1 MFKYFYII
9 LFYLSLLTTYSLSDK
24 VNKIDVIGNERVSE
38 ETIIMFSSVSINDDL
53 DNKILNDILINLYE
67 TEFFK
72 DVSVKFKNN
81 TLEIFVTENPLIEN
95 VEYIGL
101 KSEKL
106 KSNLTKNLKL
116 KSRSSY
122 NELTLKKDKDLI
134 LTNLKDR
141 GYHFST
147 VDVYVKNLSDN
158 KVEITYDIFL
168 GNKAKIKKISFIG
181 DKVFK
186 DNELKRIII
195 SEEYKFWKF
204 ISGKKY
210 LNSNLVNFDKRLLR
224 NFYLNNGYY
233 DVKINSSFAK
243 MINEDNFELIF
254 NIDANN
260 KYFFGDLELITPTSF
275 NDNNFKRIQKLFEEL
290 KGEPYSFNAVNSILE
305 EIDLIS
311 IDEQFESISAMVSE
325 EIISDKINL
334 TFSIK
339 EVEKF
344 VIQRVNIFGN
354 NVTRENVIRNQL
366 EIDEGDFYNEILQ
379 KKSENNLKSLNFF
392 KKVKLESINGKEP
405 GTKIININVEEK
417 PTGEISAGAGFGTS
431 GGTIQAGIQENNY
444 LGKGI
449 NLNTNLTIS
458 ENSLQ
463 GLFSVTNPNF
473 NNSDKSL
480 YGTIEA
486 SEIDRLTL
494 SGYKNNK
501 TGFVYGTDFEFLDD
515 LFVGLGNSN
524 YYEKIETNSNA
535 SSTQKKQEGD
545 YWDSFLKL
553 NLFYDK
559 RNQKFNTSRGF
570 FNSYKSNVPLISDN
584 NTFTNSFETKYFTEL
599 YDKNISTF
607 SIFLKSANSIT
618 NDDIKLSERLF
629 IPSKKLRGFE
639 RGKVGPLDG
648 TTYVGGNYLTSLN
661 ITSTLPYVLEDSENI
676 NLLFFFDAAHL
687 WGVDY
692 DSSLDNNDK
701 INSSLGIGIDYYS
714 PIGPLSFSLAQPL
727 TKNSSDTTETF
738 RFNIGTS
745 F

>member
-379 KKSENNLKSLNFF
+379 KKTENNLKSLNFF

-701 INSSLGIGIDYYS
+701 INSSLGIGIDFYS

>member
-1 MFKYFYII
+1 MFRYFFII
-9 LFYLSLLTTYSLSDK
+9 LFYLSFLTTNSLSDK
-24 VNKIDVIGNERVSE
+24 VNKIDVNGNDRISD
-38 ETIIMFSSVSINDDL
+38 ETIIMFSSVSVNDDI
-53 DNKILNDILINLYE
+53 DENSLNDILKNLYG
-67 TEFFK
+67 TDFFK
-72 DVSVKFKNN
+72 NVSVKFDKNI
-81 TLEIFVTENPLIEN
+81 LEITVIENPLIEN
-95 VEYIGL
+95 IKYNGI
-101 KSEKL
+101 KSESI
-106 KSNLTKNLKL
+106 KSKFTQNLRL

-134 LTNLKDR
+134 LNNLKEL

-147 VDVYVKNLSDN
+147 VDVFVKNLDEN
-158 KVEITYDIFL
+158 KVEIIYDIFL
-168 GNKAKIKKISFIG
+168 GNKAKIKKITFIG

-186 DNELKRIII
+186 DNVLKRIIV

-210 LNSNLVNFDKRLLR
+210 LNSNLVDFDKKLLT

-243 MINEDNFELIF
+243 LINEENFELIF
-254 NIDANN
+254 NINANN
-260 KYFFGDLELITPTSF
+260 KFFFGDLKLITPLNYN
-275 NDNNFKRIQKLFEEL
+275 NDNFKSLLKLFKEL
-290 KGEPYSFNAVNSILE
+290 KGEPYSFNAVNNILE

-311 IDEQFESISAMVSE
+311 IDEQFESLSALVSE
-325 EIISDKINL
+325 NIISDKINL

-344 VIQRVNIFGN
+344 TIQRVNIYGN

-366 EIDEGDFYNEILQ
+366 EIDEGDFHNEILE

-392 KKVKLESINGKEP
+392 KNVKLESLDGDTP

-417 PTGEISAGAGFGTS
+417 ATGEISAGAGFGTS
-431 GGTIQAGIQENNY
+431 GGTITAGIKENNY

-449 NLNTNLTIS
+449 SLDTNLTIS

-463 GLFSVTNPNF
+463 GLFGVTNPNY

-480 YGTIEA
+480 YGVVEA
-486 SEIDRLTL
+486 SEIDRLAL

-501 TGFVYGTDFEFLDD
+501 TGFVYGTDFEYLDD

-524 YYEKIETNSNA
+524 YYEKIETNSSA

-559 RNQKFNTSRGF
+559 RNQKFKTSKGF
-570 FNSYKSNVPLISDN
+570 FNRYKSNVPLISEN
-584 NTFTNSFETKYFTEL
+584 NTFTNSFETKHFTEL
-599 YDKNISTF
+599 YENNISTF
-607 SIFLKSANSIT
+607 SIFLASANSIT
-618 NDDIKLSERLF
+618 NDDIKLSERLYV
-629 IPSKKLRGFE
+629 PSKKLRGFE

-661 ITSTLPYVLEDSENI
+661 FTSTLPYLLEDSENV

-692 DSSLDNNDK
+692 DSSLDNNDN
-701 INSSLGIGIDYYS
+701 INSSFGIGIDFFS
-714 PIGPLSFSLAQPL
+714 PIGPLSFSVAQPL
-727 TKNSSDTTETF
+727 TKNSSDITETF

>member
-1 MFKYFYII
+1 MFRYFFII
-9 LFYLSLLTTYSLSDK
+9 LFYLSFLTTNSLSDK
-24 VNKIDVIGNERVSE
+24 VNKIDVNGNDRISD
-38 ETIIMFSSVSINDDL
+38 ETIIMFSSVSVNDDI
-53 DNKILNDILINLYE
+53 DENSLNDILKNLYG
-67 TEFFK
+67 TDFFK
-72 DVSVKFKNN
+72 NVSVKFDKNI
-81 TLEIFVTENPLIEN
+81 LEITVIENPLIEN
-95 VEYIGL
+95 IKYNGI
-101 KSEKL
+101 KSESI
-106 KSNLTKNLKL
+106 KSKFTQNLRL

-134 LTNLKDR
+134 LNNLKEL

-147 VDVYVKNLSDN
+147 VDVFVKNLDEN
-158 KVEITYDIFL
+158 KVEIIYDIFL
-168 GNKAKIKKISFIG
+168 GNKAKIKKITFIG

-186 DNELKRIII
+186 DNVLKRIIV

-210 LNSNLVNFDKRLLR
+210 LNSNLVDFDKKLLT

-243 MINEDNFELIF
+243 LINEENFELIF
-254 NIDANN
+254 NINANN
-260 KYFFGDLELITPTSF
+260 KFFFGDLKLITPSNYN
-275 NDNNFKRIQKLFEEL
+275 NDNFKSLLKLFKEL
-290 KGEPYSFNAVNSILE
+290 KGEPYSFNAVNNILE

-311 IDEQFESISAMVSE
+311 IDEQFESLSALVSE
-325 EIISDKINL
+325 NIISDKINL

-344 VIQRVNIFGN
+344 TIQRVNIYGN

-366 EIDEGDFYNEILQ
+366 EIDEGDFHNEILE

-392 KKVKLESINGKEP
+392 KNVKLESLDGDTP

-417 PTGEISAGAGFGTS
+417 ATGEISAGAGFGTS
-431 GGTIQAGIQENNY
+431 GGTITAGIKENNY

-449 NLNTNLTIS
+449 SLDTNLTIS

-463 GLFSVTNPNF
+463 GLFGVTNPNY

-480 YGTIEA
+480 YGVVEA
-486 SEIDRLTL
+486 SEIDRLAL

-501 TGFVYGTDFEFLDD
+501 TGFVYGTDFEYLDD

-524 YYEKIETNSNA
+524 YYEKIETNSSA

-559 RNQKFNTSRGF
+559 RNQKFKTSKGF
-570 FNSYKSNVPLISDN
+570 FNRYKSNVPLISEN
-584 NTFTNSFETKYFTEL
+584 NTFTNSFETKHFTEL
-599 YDKNISTF
+599 YENNISTF
-607 SIFLKSANSIT
+607 SIFLASANSIT
-618 NDDIKLSERLF
+618 NDDIKLSERLYV
-629 IPSKKLRGFE
+629 PSKKLRGFE

-661 ITSTLPYVLEDSENI
+661 FTSTLPYLLEDSENV

-692 DSSLDNNDK
+692 DSSLDNNDN
-701 INSSLGIGIDYYS
+701 INSSFGIGIDFFS
-714 PIGPLSFSLAQPL
+714 PIGPLSFSVAQPL
-727 TKNSSDTTETF
+727 TKNSSDITETF

>member
-1 MFKYFYII
+1 MIKYFYII
-9 LFYLSLLTTYSLSDK
+9 LFYLSLLTTYSLSEK
-24 VNKIDVIGNERVSE
+24 VNKINVVGNERVSE
-38 ETIIMFSSVSINDDL
+38 ETILMFSSVSINDDL
-53 DNKILNDILINLYE
+53 DNKILNDIIINLYE
-67 TEFFK
+67 TEFFQ
-72 DVSVKFKNN
+72 DVSVKFNNN
-81 TLEIFVTENPLIEN
+81 TLEIFVVENPLIEN
-95 VEYIGL
+95 IEYTGL

-106 KSNLTKNLKL
+106 KSNITKNLKL

-134 LTNLKDR
+134 LTNLKDL
-141 GYHFST
+141 GYHFSK
-147 VDVYVKNLSDN
+147 VDVYVKNLNDN
-158 KVEITYDIFL
+158 KVKITYDIFL

-204 ISGKKY
+204 VSGKKY

-243 MINEDNFELIF
+243 LINEDNFELIF

-260 KYFFGDLELITPTSF
+260 KFFFGDLQLITPSNF
-275 NDNNFKRIQKLFEEL
+275 DNNNFKNIKKLFKKL
-290 KGEPYSFNAVNSILE
+290 KGEPYSFNAVNNILE
-305 EIDLIS
+305 EIDIIS
-311 IDEQFESISAMVSE
+311 IDEQFESISAMVHE
-325 EIISDKINL
+325 KIVSDKINL

-339 EVEKF
+339 EAEKF
-344 VIQRVNIFGN
+344 VVQRVNIFGN

-366 EIDEGDFYNEILQ
+366 EIDEGDFYNAILQ

-392 KKVKLESINGKEP
+392 KNVKLESIDGEEP
-405 GTKIININVEEK
+405 GTKIININVEER

-431 GGTIQAGIQENNY
+431 GGTITAGIKENNY

-473 NNSDKSL
+473 DNSDKSL

-486 SEIDRLTL
+486 SEVDRLTL

-501 TGFVYGTDFEFLDD
+501 TGFVYGTDFEYLDD

-535 SSTQKKQEGD
+535 SATQKKQEGD
-545 YWDSFLKL
+545 YWDSFIKL

-570 FNSYKSNVPLISDN
+570 FNSYKSNVPIISEN

-629 IPSKKLRGFE
+629 VPSKKLRGFE

-661 ITSTLPYVLEDSENI
+661 FTSTLPYILEDSENV

-692 DSSLDNNDK
+692 DSSLENNDN
-701 INSSLGIGIDYYS
+701 INSSLGIGIDFYS

-727 TKNSSDTTETF
+727 TKNSSDKTETF

>member
-101 KSEKL
+101 KSETL

-134 LTNLKDR
+134 LTNLKDL

-210 LNSNLVNFDKRLLR
+210 LNSNLVDFDKKLLT

-243 MINEDNFELIF
+243 LINEENFELIF
-254 NIDANN
+254 NINANN
-260 KYFFGDLELITPTSF
+260 KFFFGDLKLITPSNYN
-275 NDNNFKRIQKLFEEL
+275 NDNFKSLLKLFKEL
-290 KGEPYSFNAVNSILE
+290 KGEPYSFNAVNNILE

-311 IDEQFESISAMVSE
+311 IDEQFESLSALVSE
-325 EIISDKINL
+325 NIISDKINL

-344 VIQRVNIFGN
+344 TIQRVNIYGN

-366 EIDEGDFYNEILQ
+366 EIDEGDFHNEILE

-392 KKVKLESINGKEP
+392 KNVKLESLDGDTP

-417 PTGEISAGAGFGTS
+417 ATGEISAGAGFGTS
-431 GGTIQAGIQENNY
+431 GGTITAGIKENNY

-449 NLNTNLTIS
+449 SLDTNLTIS

-463 GLFSVTNPNF
+463 GLFGVTNPNY

-480 YGTIEA
+480 YGVVEA
-486 SEIDRLTL
+486 SEIDRLAL

-501 TGFVYGTDFEFLDD
+501 TGFVYGTDFEYLDD

-524 YYEKIETNSNA
+524 YYEKIETNSSA

-559 RNQKFNTSRGF
+559 RNQKFKTSKGF
-570 FNSYKSNVPLISDN
+570 FNRYKSNVPLISEN
-584 NTFTNSFETKYFTEL
+584 NTFTNSFETKHFTEL
-599 YDKNISTF
+599 YENNISTF
-607 SIFLKSANSIT
+607 SIFLASANSIT
-618 NDDIKLSERLF
+618 NDDIKLSERLYV
-629 IPSKKLRGFE
+629 PSKKLRGFE

-661 ITSTLPYVLEDSENI
+661 FTSTLPYLLEDSENV

-692 DSSLDNNDK
+692 DSSLDNNDN
-701 INSSLGIGIDYYS
+701 INSSFGIGIDFFS
-714 PIGPLSFSLAQPL
+714 PIGPLSFSVAQPL
-727 TKNSSDTTETF
+727 TKNSSDITETF

>member
-1 MFKYFYII
+1 MFRYFFII
-9 LFYLSLLTTYSLSDK
+9 LFYLSFLTTNSLSDK
-24 VNKIDVIGNERVSE
+24 VNKIDVNGNDRISD
-38 ETIIMFSSVSINDDL
+38 ETIIMFSSVSVNDDI
-53 DNKILNDILINLYE
+53 DENSLNDILKNLYG
-67 TEFFK
+67 TDFFK
-72 DVSVKFKNN
+72 NVSVKFDKNI
-81 TLEIFVTENPLIEN
+81 LEITVIENPLIEN
-95 VEYIGL
+95 IKYNGI
-101 KSEKL
+101 KSESI
-106 KSNLTKNLKL
+106 KSKFTQNLRL

-134 LTNLKDR
+134 LNNLKEL

-147 VDVYVKNLSDN
+147 VDVFVKNLDEN
-158 KVEITYDIFL
+158 KVEIIYDIFL
-168 GNKAKIKKISFIG
+168 GNKAKIKKITFIG

-186 DNELKRIII
+186 DNVLKRIIV

-210 LNSNLVNFDKRLLR
+210 LNSNLVDFDKKLLT

-243 MINEDNFELIF
+243 LINEENFELIF
-254 NIDANN
+254 NINANN
-260 KYFFGDLELITPTSF
+260 KFFFGDLKLITPSNYN
-275 NDNNFKRIQKLFEEL
+275 NDNFKSLLKLFKEL
-290 KGEPYSFNAVNSILE
+290 KGEPYSFNAVNNILE

-311 IDEQFESISAMVSE
+311 IDEQFESLSALVSE
-325 EIISDKINL
+325 NIISDKINL

-344 VIQRVNIFGN
+344 TIQRVNIYGN

-366 EIDEGDFYNEILQ
+366 EIDEGDFYNEILK

-392 KKVKLESINGKEP
+392 KNVKLESLDGDTP

-417 PTGEISAGAGFGTS
+417 ATGEISAGAGFGTS
-431 GGTIQAGIQENNY
+431 GGTITAGIKENNY

-449 NLNTNLTIS
+449 SLDTNLTIS

-463 GLFSVTNPNF
+463 GLFGVTNPNY

-480 YGTIEA
+480 YGVVEA
-486 SEIDRLTL
+486 SEIDRLAL

-501 TGFVYGTDFEFLDD
+501 TGFVYGTDFEYLDD

-524 YYEKIETNSNA
+524 YYEKIETNSSA

-559 RNQKFNTSRGF
+559 RNQKFKTSKGF
-570 FNSYKSNVPLISDN
+570 FNRYKSNVPLISEN
-584 NTFTNSFETKYFTEL
+584 NTFTNSFETKHFTEL
-599 YDKNISTF
+599 YENNISTF
-607 SIFLKSANSIT
+607 SIFLASANSIT
-618 NDDIKLSERLF
+618 NDDIKLSERLYV
-629 IPSKKLRGFE
+629 PSKKLRGFE

-661 ITSTLPYVLEDSENI
+661 FTSTLPYLLEDSENV

-692 DSSLDNNDK
+692 DSSLDNNDN
-701 INSSLGIGIDYYS
+701 INSSFGIGIDFFS
-714 PIGPLSFSLAQPL
+714 PIGPLSFSVAQPL
-727 TKNSSDTTETF
+727 TKNSSDITETF

>member
-1 MFKYFYII
+1 MVYFA
-9 LFYLSLLTTYSLSDK
+9 LFTSHSLSEK
-24 VNKIDVIGNERVSE
+24 INKINVIGNERISE
-38 ETIIMFSSVSINDDL
+38 ETILMFSSVSINDDL
-53 DNKILNDILINLYE
+53 DNKILNDVIINLYE
-67 TEFFK
+67 TEFFQ

-81 TLEIFVTENPLIEN
+81 TLEIFVVENPLIEN
-95 VEYIGL
+95 IEYTGL

-106 KSNLTKNLKL
+106 KSNITKNLKL

-134 LTNLKDR
+134 LTNLKNL

-147 VDVYVKNLSDN
+147 VDVYVKNLNDN

-210 LNSNLVNFDKRLLR
+210 LNSNLVDFDKRLLR

-233 DVKINSSFAK
+233 DVRINSSFAK
-243 MINEDNFELIF
+243 LINEDNFELIF
-254 NIDANN
+254 NIDAN
-260 KYFFGDLELITPTSF
+260 KKFFFGDLELITPSNF
-275 NDNNFKRIQKLFEEL
+275 DDNNFKNIQKLFKEL
-290 KGEPYSFNAVNSILE
+290 KGEPYSFNAVNNILE
-305 EIDLIS
+305 EIDIIS
-311 IDEQFESISAMVSE
+311 IDEQFESISAMVNE
-325 EIISDKINL
+325 KIVSDQINL
-334 TFSIK
+334 TFSIQ
-339 EVEKF
+339 EAEKF
-344 VIQRVNIFGN
+344 VVQRVNIYGN

-379 KKSENNLKSLNFF
+379 KKTENNLKSLNFF
-392 KKVKLESINGKEP
+392 KNVKIQSINGEEP

-431 GGTIQAGIQENNY
+431 GGTIQAGIKENNY

-463 GLFSVTNPNF
+463 GIFSVTNPNF

-486 SEIDRLTL
+486 TEVDRLTL

-501 TGFVYGTDFEFLDD
+501 TGFVYGTDFEYLDD

-524 YYEKIETNSNA
+524 YYEKIETNSSA

-570 FNSYKSNVPLISDN
+570 FNSYNSNIPLISEN
-584 NTFTNSFETKYFTEL
+584 NTFTNSFESKYFTEL
-599 YDKNISTF
+599 YEKNISTF

-648 TTYVGGNYLTSLN
+648 STYVGGNYLTSLN
-661 ITSTLPYVLEDSENI
+661 FTSTLPYILEDSENI

-692 DSSLDNNDK
+692 DSSLNNKDK
-701 INSSLGIGIDYYS
+701 INSSIGIGADFYS
-714 PIGPLSFSLAQPL
+714 PIGPLSFSLALPL
-727 TKNSSDTTETF
+727 TKNSSDVTETF

>member
-1 MFKYFYII
+1 MFRYFFII
-9 LFYLSLLTTYSLSDK
+9 LFYLSFLTTNSLSDK
-24 VNKIDVIGNERVSE
+24 VNKIDVNGNDRISD
-38 ETIIMFSSVSINDDL
+38 ETIIMFSSVSVNDDI
-53 DNKILNDILINLYE
+53 DENSLNDILKNLYG
-67 TEFFK
+67 TDFFK
-72 DVSVKFKNN
+72 NVSVKFDKNI
-81 TLEIFVTENPLIEN
+81 LEITVIENPLIEN
-95 VEYIGL
+95 IKYNGI
-101 KSEKL
+101 KSESI
-106 KSNLTKNLKL
+106 KSKFTQNLRL

-134 LTNLKDR
+134 LNNLKEL

-147 VDVYVKNLSDN
+147 VDVFVKNLDEN
-158 KVEITYDIFL
+158 KVEIIYDIFL
-168 GNKAKIKKISFIG
+168 GNKAKIKKITFIG

-186 DNELKRIII
+186 DNVLKRIIV

-210 LNSNLVNFDKRLLR
+210 LNSNLVDFDKKLLT

-243 MINEDNFELIF
+243 LINEENFELIF
-254 NIDANN
+254 NINANN
-260 KYFFGDLELITPTSF
+260 KFFFGDLKLITPSNYN
-275 NDNNFKRIQKLFEEL
+275 NDNFKSLLKLFKEL
-290 KGEPYSFNAVNSILE
+290 KGEPYSFNAVNNILE

-311 IDEQFESISAMVSE
+311 IDEQFESLSALVSE
-325 EIISDKINL
+325 NIISDKINL

-344 VIQRVNIFGN
+344 TIQRVNIYGN

-366 EIDEGDFYNEILQ
+366 EIDEGDFHNEILE

-392 KKVKLESINGKEP
+392 KNVKLESLDGDTP

-417 PTGEISAGAGFGTS
+417 ATGEISAGAGFGTS
-431 GGTIQAGIQENNY
+431 GGTITAGIKENNY

-449 NLNTNLTIS
+449 SLDTNLTIS
-458 ENSLQ
+458 EDSLQ
-463 GLFSVTNPNF
+463 GLFGVTNPNY

-480 YGTIEA
+480 YGVVEA
-486 SEIDRLTL
+486 SEIDRLDL

-501 TGFVYGTDFEFLDD
+501 TGFVYGTDFEYLDD

-524 YYEKIETNSNA
+524 YYEKIETNSSA

-559 RNQKFNTSRGF
+559 RNQKFKTSKGF
-570 FNSYKSNVPLISDN
+570 FNRYKSNVPLISEN
-584 NTFTNSFETKYFTEL
+584 NTFTNSFETKHFTEL
-599 YDKNISTF
+599 YENNISTF
-607 SIFLKSANSIT
+607 SIFLASANSIT
-618 NDDIKLSERLF
+618 NDDIKLSERLYV
-629 IPSKKLRGFE
+629 PSKKLRGFE

-661 ITSTLPYVLEDSENI
+661 FTSTLPYLLEDSENV

-692 DSSLDNNDK
+692 DSSLDNNDN
-701 INSSLGIGIDYYS
+701 INSSFGIGIDFFS
-714 PIGPLSFSLAQPL
+714 PIGPLSFSVAQPL
-727 TKNSSDTTETF
+727 TKNSSDITETF

>member
-1 MFKYFYII
+1 MFRYFFII
-9 LFYLSLLTTYSLSDK
+9 LFYLSFLTTNSLSDK
-24 VNKIDVIGNERVSE
+24 VNKIDVNGNDRISD
-38 ETIIMFSSVSINDDL
+38 ETIIMFSSVSVNDDI
-53 DNKILNDILINLYE
+53 DENSLNDILKNLYG
-67 TEFFK
+67 TDFFK
-72 DVSVKFKNN
+72 NVSVKFDKNI
-81 TLEIFVTENPLIEN
+81 LEIIVIENPLIEN
-95 VEYIGL
+95 IKYNGI
-101 KSEKL
+101 KSETI
-106 KSNLTKNLKL
+106 KSKFTQNLRL

-122 NELTLKKDKDLI
+122 SELTLKKDKDLI
-134 LTNLKDR
+134 LNNLKEL

-147 VDVYVKNLSDN
+147 VDVFVKNLDEN
-158 KVEITYDIFL
+158 KVEIIYDIFL
-168 GNKAKIKKISFIG
+168 GNKAKIKKITFIG
-181 DKVFK
+181 DKIFK
-186 DNELKRIII
+186 DNVLKRIIV

-210 LNSNLVNFDKRLLR
+210 LNSNLVDFDKKLLT

-243 MINEDNFELIF
+243 LINEENFELIF
-254 NIDANN
+254 NINANN
-260 KYFFGDLELITPTSF
+260 KFFFGDLKLITPLNYN
-275 NDNNFKRIQKLFEEL
+275 NDNFKSLLKLFKEL
-290 KGEPYSFNAVNSILE
+290 KGEPYSFNAVNNILE

-311 IDEQFESISAMVSE
+311 IDKQFESLSAMVSE
-325 EIISDKINL
+325 NIISDKINL

-344 VIQRVNIFGN
+344 TIQRVNIYGN

-366 EIDEGDFYNEILQ
+366 EIDEGDFYNEILE

-392 KKVKLESINGKEP
+392 KNVKLESLDGDTP

-417 PTGEISAGAGFGTS
+417 ATGEISAGAGFGTS
-431 GGTIQAGIQENNY
+431 GGTITAGIKENNY

-449 NLNTNLTIS
+449 SLDTNLTIS

-463 GLFSVTNPNF
+463 GLFGVTNPNY

-480 YGTIEA
+480 YGVVEA
-486 SEIDRLTL
+486 SEIDRLDL

-501 TGFVYGTDFEFLDD
+501 TGFVYGTDFEYLDD

-524 YYEKIETNSNA
+524 YYEKIETNSSA

-559 RNQKFNTSRGF
+559 RNQKFKTSKGF
-570 FNSYKSNVPLISDN
+570 FNRYKSNVPLISEN
-584 NTFTNSFETKYFTEL
+584 NTFTNSFETKHFTEL
-599 YDKNISTF
+599 YENNISTF
-607 SIFLKSANSIT
+607 SIFLASANSIT
-618 NDDIKLSERLF
+618 NDDIKLSERLYV
-629 IPSKKLRGFE
+629 PSKKLRGFE

-661 ITSTLPYVLEDSENI
+661 FTSTLPYLLEDSENV

-692 DSSLDNNDK
+692 DSSLDNNDN
-701 INSSLGIGIDYYS
+701 INSSFGIGIDFFS
-714 PIGPLSFSLAQPL
+714 PIGPLSFSVAQPL
-727 TKNSSDTTETF
+727 TKNSSDITETF

>member
-1 MFKYFYII
+1 MFRYFFII
-9 LFYLSLLTTYSLSDK
+9 LFYLSFLTTNSLSDK
-24 VNKIDVIGNERVSE
+24 VNKIDVNGNDRISD
-38 ETIIMFSSVSINDDL
+38 ETIIMFSSVSINDDI
-53 DNKILNDILINLYE
+53 DENSLNDILKNLYG
-67 TEFFK
+67 TDFFK
-72 DVSVKFKNN
+72 NVSVKFDKNI
-81 TLEIFVTENPLIEN
+81 LEIIVIENPLIEN
-95 VEYIGL
+95 IKYNGI
-101 KSEKL
+101 KSETI
-106 KSNLTKNLKL
+106 KSKFTQNLRL

-122 NELTLKKDKDLI
+122 SELTLKKDKDLI
-134 LTNLKDR
+134 LNNLKEL

-147 VDVYVKNLSDN
+147 VDVFVKNLDEN
-158 KVEITYDIFL
+158 KVEIIYDIFL
-168 GNKAKIKKISFIG
+168 GNKAKIKKITFIG
-181 DKVFK
+181 DKIFK
-186 DNELKRIII
+186 DNVLKRIIV

-210 LNSNLVNFDKRLLR
+210 LNSNLVDFDKKLLT

-243 MINEDNFELIF
+243 LINEENFELIF
-254 NIDANN
+254 NINANN
-260 KYFFGDLELITPTSF
+260 KFFFGDLKLITPLNYN
-275 NDNNFKRIQKLFEEL
+275 NDNFKSLLKLFKEL
-290 KGEPYSFNAVNSILE
+290 KGEPYSFNAVNNILE

-311 IDEQFESISAMVSE
+311 IDKQFESLSAMVSE
-325 EIISDKINL
+325 NIISDKINL

-344 VIQRVNIFGN
+344 TIQRVNIYGN

-366 EIDEGDFYNEILQ
+366 EIDEGDFYNEILE

-392 KKVKLESINGKEP
+392 KNVKLESLDGDTP

-417 PTGEISAGAGFGTS
+417 ATGEISAGAGFGTS
-431 GGTIQAGIQENNY
+431 GGTITAGIKENNY

-449 NLNTNLTIS
+449 SLDTNLTIS

-463 GLFSVTNPNF
+463 GLFGVTNPNY

-480 YGTIEA
+480 YGVVEA
-486 SEIDRLTL
+486 SEIDRLDL

-501 TGFVYGTDFEFLDD
+501 TGFVYGTDFEYLDD

-524 YYEKIETNSNA
+524 YYEKIETNSSA

-559 RNQKFNTSRGF
+559 RNQKFKTSKGF
-570 FNSYKSNVPLISDN
+570 FNRYKSNVPLISEN
-584 NTFTNSFETKYFTEL
+584 NTFTNSFETKHFTEL
-599 YDKNISTF
+599 YENNISTF
-607 SIFLKSANSIT
+607 SIFLASANSIT
-618 NDDIKLSERLF
+618 NDDIKLSERLYV
-629 IPSKKLRGFE
+629 PSKKLRGFE

-661 ITSTLPYVLEDSENI
+661 FTSTLPYLLEDSENV

-692 DSSLDNNDK
+692 DSSLDNNDN
-701 INSSLGIGIDYYS
+701 INSSFGIGIDFFS
-714 PIGPLSFSLAQPL
+714 PIGPLSFSVAQPL
-727 TKNSSDTTETF
+727 TKNSSDITETF

>member
-1 MFKYFYII
+1 MVYFV
-9 LFYLSLLTTYSLSDK
+9 LFTSHSLSEK
-24 VNKIDVIGNERVSE
+24 INKINVIGNERISE
-38 ETIIMFSSVSINDDL
+38 ETILMFSSVSINDDL
-53 DNKILNDILINLYE
+53 DNKILNEVIINLYE
-67 TEFFK
+67 TEFFQ
-72 DVSVKFKNN
+72 DVSVKFNNN
-81 TLEIFVTENPLIEN
+81 TLEIFVVENPLIEN
-95 VEYIGL
+95 IEYTGL

-106 KSNLTKNLKL
+106 KSNITKNLKL

-134 LTNLKDR
+134 LTNLKDL
-141 GYHFST
+141 GYHFSK
-147 VDVYVKNLSDN
+147 VDVYVKNLNDN
-158 KVEITYDIFL
+158 KVKITYDIFL

-204 ISGKKY
+204 VSGKKY

-243 MINEDNFELIF
+243 LINEDNFELIF

-260 KYFFGDLELITPTSF
+260 KFFFGDLQLITPSNF
-275 NDNNFKRIQKLFEEL
+275 DNNNFKNIKKLFKKL
-290 KGEPYSFNAVNSILE
+290 KGEPYSFNAVNNILE
-305 EIDLIS
+305 EIDIIS
-311 IDEQFESISAMVSE
+311 IDEQFESISAMVHE
-325 EIISDKINL
+325 KIVSDKINL

-339 EVEKF
+339 EAEKF
-344 VIQRVNIFGN
+344 VVQRVNIFGN

-366 EIDEGDFYNEILQ
+366 EIDEGDFYNAILQ

-392 KKVKLESINGKEP
+392 KNVKLESIDGEEP
-405 GTKIININVEEK
+405 GTKIININVEER

-431 GGTIQAGIQENNY
+431 GGTITAGIKENNY

-473 NNSDKSL
+473 DNSDKSL

-486 SEIDRLTL
+486 SEVDRLTL

-501 TGFVYGTDFEFLDD
+501 TGFVYGTDFEYLDD

-535 SSTQKKQEGD
+535 SATQKKQEGD
-545 YWDSFLKL
+545 YWDSFIKL

-570 FNSYKSNVPLISDN
+570 FNSYKSNVPIISEN

-629 IPSKKLRGFE
+629 VPSKKLRGFE

-661 ITSTLPYVLEDSENI
+661 FTSTLPYILEDSENV

-692 DSSLDNNDK
+692 DSSLENNDN
-701 INSSLGIGIDYYS
+701 INSSLGIGIDFYS

-727 TKNSSDTTETF
+727 TKNSSDKTETF

>member
-1 MFKYFYII
+1 MFRYFFII
-9 LFYLSLLTTYSLSDK
+9 LFYLSFLTTNSLSDK
-24 VNKIDVIGNERVSE
+24 VNKIDVNGNDRISD
-38 ETIIMFSSVSINDDL
+38 ETIIMFSSVSVNDDI
-53 DNKILNDILINLYE
+53 DENSLNDILKNLYG
-67 TEFFK
+67 TDFFK
-72 DVSVKFKNN
+72 NVSVKFDKNI
-81 TLEIFVTENPLIEN
+81 LEITVIENPLIEN
-95 VEYIGL
+95 IKYNGI
-101 KSEKL
+101 KSESI
-106 KSNLTKNLKL
+106 KSKFTQNLRL

-134 LTNLKDR
+134 LNNLKEL

-147 VDVYVKNLSDN
+147 VDVFVKNLDEN
-158 KVEITYDIFL
+158 KVEIIYDIFL
-168 GNKAKIKKISFIG
+168 GNKAKIKKITFIG
-181 DKVFK
+181 DKIFK
-186 DNELKRIII
+186 DNVLKRIIV

-210 LNSNLVNFDKRLLR
+210 LNSNLVDFDKKLLT

-243 MINEDNFELIF
+243 LINEENFELIF
-254 NIDANN
+254 NINANN
-260 KYFFGDLELITPTSF
+260 KFFFGDLKLITPLNYN
-275 NDNNFKRIQKLFEEL
+275 NDNFKSLLKLFKEL
-290 KGEPYSFNAVNSILE
+290 KGEPYSFNAVNNILE

-311 IDEQFESISAMVSE
+311 IDEQFESLSALVSE
-325 EIISDKINL
+325 NIISDKINL

-344 VIQRVNIFGN
+344 TIQRVNIYGN

-366 EIDEGDFYNEILQ
+366 EIDEGDFHNEILE

-392 KKVKLESINGKEP
+392 KNVKLESLDGDTP

-417 PTGEISAGAGFGTS
+417 ATGEISAGAGFGTS
-431 GGTIQAGIQENNY
+431 GGTITAGIKENNY

-449 NLNTNLTIS
+449 SLDTNLTIS
-458 ENSLQ
+458 EDSLQ
-463 GLFSVTNPNF
+463 GLFGVTNPNY

-480 YGTIEA
+480 YGVVEA
-486 SEIDRLTL
+486 SEIDRLAL

-501 TGFVYGTDFEFLDD
+501 TGFVYGTDFEYLDD

-524 YYEKIETNSNA
+524 YYEKIETNSSA

-559 RNQKFNTSRGF
+559 RNQKFKTSKGF
-570 FNSYKSNVPLISDN
+570 FNRYKSNVPLISEN
-584 NTFTNSFETKYFTEL
+584 NTFTNSFETKHFTEL
-599 YDKNISTF
+599 YENNISTF
-607 SIFLKSANSIT
+607 SIFLASANSIT
-618 NDDIKLSERLF
+618 NDDIKLSERLYV
-629 IPSKKLRGFE
+629 PSKKLRGFE

-661 ITSTLPYVLEDSENI
+661 FTSTLPYLLEDSENV

-692 DSSLDNNDK
+692 DSSLDNNDN
-701 INSSLGIGIDYYS
+701 INSSFGIGIDFFS
-714 PIGPLSFSLAQPL
+714 PIGPLSFSVAQPL
-727 TKNSSDTTETF
+727 TKNSSDITETF

>member
-1 MFKYFYII
+1 MIKYFYII

-72 DVSVKFKNN
+72 DISVKFNN
-81 TLEIFVTENPLIEN
+81 NILEIFVIENPLIEN
-95 VEYIGL
+95 IEYTGL

-106 KSNLTKNLKL
+106 KLNLTKDLKL

-134 LTNLKDR
+134 LTNLKDL
-141 GYHFST
+141 GYYFST
-147 VDVYVKNLSDN
+147 VDVYVKNLNDN

-168 GNKAKIKKISFIG
+168 GNKAKIKKIFFIG
-181 DKVFK
+181 DKKFK
-186 DNELKRIII
+186 DNELKRVII

-210 LNSNLVNFDKRLLR
+210 LNSNIVNFDKRLLR

-243 MINEDNFELIF
+243 ISNENNFELIF

-260 KYFFGDLELITPTSF
+260 KYFFGDLELITPSNF
-275 NDNNFKRIQKLFEEL
+275 NDNNFERIQKLFKEL
-290 KGEPYSFNAVNSILE
+290 KGEPYSFNAVNKILE

-311 IDEQFESISAMVSE
+311 IDEQFESVSAMVSE
-325 EIISDKINL
+325 NIISDKINL

-344 VIQRVNIFGN
+344 VIQRINIFGN

-379 KKSENNLKSLNFF
+379 KKTENNLKSLNYF
-392 KKVKLESINGKEP
+392 KKVKLKSIDGEEP

-431 GGTIQAGIQENNY
+431 GGTVQAGIKENNY

-449 NLNTNLTIS
+449 NLNTNFTIS

-463 GLFSVTNPNF
+463 GLFSVNNPNF
-473 NNSDKSL
+473 DNSDKSL

-486 SEIDRLTL
+486 SEVDRLTL

-501 TGFVYGTDFEFLDD
+501 TGFVYGTDFEYLDD

-570 FNSYKSNVPLISDN
+570 FNSYNSNVPLISDN

-661 ITSTLPYVLEDSENI
+661 ITSTLPYILEESENI

-692 DSSLDNNDK
+692 DSSLDNNDN
-701 INSSLGIGIDYYS
+701 INSSLGIGVDFYS

>member
-1 MFKYFYII
+1 MFRYFFII
-9 LFYLSLLTTYSLSDK
+9 LFYLSFLTTNSLSDK
-24 VNKIDVIGNERVSE
+24 VNKIDVNGNDRISD
-38 ETIIMFSSVSINDDL
+38 ETIIMFSSVSINDDI
-53 DNKILNDILINLYE
+53 DENSLNIIIKNLYG
-67 TEFFK
+67 TDFFK
-72 DVSVKFKNN
+72 NVSVKFDKNI
-81 TLEIFVTENPLIEN
+81 LEIIVIENPLIEN
-95 VEYIGL
+95 IKYNGI
-101 KSEKL
+101 KSETI
-106 KSNLTKNLKL
+106 KSKFTQNLRL

-122 NELTLKKDKDLI
+122 SELTLKKDKDLI
-134 LTNLKDR
+134 LNNLKEL

-147 VDVYVKNLSDN
+147 VDVFVKNLDEN
-158 KVEITYDIFL
+158 KVEIIYDIFL
-168 GNKAKIKKISFIG
+168 GNKAKIKKITFIG
-181 DKVFK
+181 DKIFK
-186 DNELKRIII
+186 DNVLKRIIV

-210 LNSNLVNFDKRLLR
+210 LNSNLVDFDKKLLT

-243 MINEDNFELIF
+243 LINEENFELIF
-254 NIDANN
+254 NINANN
-260 KYFFGDLELITPTSF
+260 KFFFGDLKLITPLNYN
-275 NDNNFKRIQKLFEEL
+275 NDNFKSLLKLFKEL
-290 KGEPYSFNAVNSILE
+290 KGEPYSFNAVNNILE

-311 IDEQFESISAMVSE
+311 IDKQFESLSAMVSE
-325 EIISDKINL
+325 NIISDKINL

-344 VIQRVNIFGN
+344 TIQRVNIYGN

-366 EIDEGDFYNEILQ
+366 EIDEGDFYNEILE

-392 KKVKLESINGKEP
+392 KNVKLESLDGDTP

-417 PTGEISAGAGFGTS
+417 ATGEISAGAGFGTS
-431 GGTIQAGIQENNY
+431 GGTITAGIKENNY

-449 NLNTNLTIS
+449 SLDTNLTIS
-458 ENSLQ
+458 EDSLQ
-463 GLFSVTNPNF
+463 GLFGVTNPNY

-480 YGTIEA
+480 YGVVEA
-486 SEIDRLTL
+486 SEIDRLDL

-501 TGFVYGTDFEFLDD
+501 TGFVYGTDFEYLDD

-524 YYEKIETNSNA
+524 YYEKIETNSSA

-559 RNQKFNTSRGF
+559 RNQKFKTSKGF
-570 FNSYKSNVPLISDN
+570 FNRYKSNVPLISEN
-584 NTFTNSFETKYFTEL
+584 NTFTNSFETKHFTEL
-599 YDKNISTF
+599 YENNISTF
-607 SIFLKSANSIT
+607 SIFLASANSIT
-618 NDDIKLSERLF
+618 NDDIKLSERLYV
-629 IPSKKLRGFE
+629 PSKKLRGFE

-661 ITSTLPYVLEDSENI
+661 FTSTLPYLLEDSENV

-692 DSSLDNNDK
+692 DSSLDNNDN
-701 INSSLGIGIDYYS
+701 INSSFGIGIDFFS
-714 PIGPLSFSLAQPL
+714 PIGPLSFSVAQPL
-727 TKNSSDTTETF
+727 TKNSSDITETF

>member
-1 MFKYFYII
+1 MFRYFFII
-9 LFYLSLLTTYSLSDK
+9 LFYLSFLTTNSLSDK
-24 VNKIDVIGNERVSE
+24 VNKIDVNGNDRISD
-38 ETIIMFSSVSINDDL
+38 ETIIMFSSVSVNDDI
-53 DNKILNDILINLYE
+53 DENSLNDILKNLYG
-67 TEFFK
+67 TDFFK
-72 DVSVKFKNN
+72 NVSVKFDKNI
-81 TLEIFVTENPLIEN
+81 LEITVIENPLIEN
-95 VEYIGL
+95 IKYNGI
-101 KSEKL
+101 KSESI
-106 KSNLTKNLKL
+106 KSKFTQNLRL

-134 LTNLKDR
+134 LNNLKEL

-147 VDVYVKNLSDN
+147 VDVFVKNLDEN
-158 KVEITYDIFL
+158 KVEIIYDIFL
-168 GNKAKIKKISFIG
+168 GNKAKIKKITFIG

-186 DNELKRIII
+186 DNVLKRIIV

-210 LNSNLVNFDKRLLR
+210 LNSNLVDFDKKLLT

-243 MINEDNFELIF
+243 LINEENFELIF
-254 NIDANN
+254 NINANN
-260 KYFFGDLELITPTSF
+260 KFFFGDLKLITPSNYN
-275 NDNNFKRIQKLFEEL
+275 NDNFKSLLKLFKEL
-290 KGEPYSFNAVNSILE
+290 KGEPYSFNAVNNILE

-311 IDEQFESISAMVSE
+311 IDKQFESLSAMVSE
-325 EIISDKINL
+325 NIISDKINL

-344 VIQRVNIFGN
+344 TIQRVNIYGN

-366 EIDEGDFYNEILQ
+366 EIDEGDFHNEILE

-392 KKVKLESINGKEP
+392 KNVKLESLDGDTP

-417 PTGEISAGAGFGTS
+417 ATGEISAGAGFGTS
-431 GGTIQAGIQENNY
+431 GGTITAGIKENNY

-449 NLNTNLTIS
+449 SLDTNLTIS

-463 GLFSVTNPNF
+463 GLFGVTNPNY

-480 YGTIEA
+480 YGVVEA
-486 SEIDRLTL
+486 SEIDRLAL

-501 TGFVYGTDFEFLDD
+501 TGFVYGTDFEYLDD

-524 YYEKIETNSNA
+524 YYEKIETNSSA

-559 RNQKFNTSRGF
+559 RNQKFKTSKGF
-570 FNSYKSNVPLISDN
+570 FNRYKSNVPLISEN
-584 NTFTNSFETKYFTEL
+584 NTFTNSFETKHFTEL
-599 YDKNISTF
+599 YENNISTF
-607 SIFLKSANSIT
+607 SIFLASANSIT
-618 NDDIKLSERLF
+618 NDDIKLSERLYV
-629 IPSKKLRGFE
+629 PSKKLRGFE

-661 ITSTLPYVLEDSENI
+661 FTSTLPYLLEDSENV

-692 DSSLDNNDK
+692 DSSLDNNDN
-701 INSSLGIGIDYYS
+701 INSSFGIGIDFFS
-714 PIGPLSFSLAQPL
+714 PIGPLSFSVAQPL
-727 TKNSSDTTETF
+727 TKNSSDITETF

>member
-1 MFKYFYII
+1 MVYFA
-9 LFYLSLLTTYSLSDK
+9 LFTSHSLSEK
-24 VNKIDVIGNERVSE
+24 INKINVIGSERISE
-38 ETIIMFSSVSINDDL
+38 ETILMFSSVSINDDL
-53 DNKILNDILINLYE
+53 DNKILNDVIINLYE
-67 TEFFK
+67 TEFFQ

-81 TLEIFVTENPLIEN
+81 TLEIFVVENPLIEN
-95 VEYIGL
+95 IEYTGL

-106 KSNLTKNLKL
+106 KSNITKNLKL

-134 LTNLKDR
+134 LTNLKNL

-147 VDVYVKNLSDN
+147 VDVYVKNLNDN

-210 LNSNLVNFDKRLLR
+210 LNSNLVDFDKRLLR

-233 DVKINSSFAK
+233 DVRINSSFAK
-243 MINEDNFELIF
+243 LINEDNFELIF
-254 NIDANN
+254 NIDAN
-260 KYFFGDLELITPTSF
+260 KKFFFGDLELITPSNF
-275 NDNNFKRIQKLFEEL
+275 DDNNFKNIQKLFKEL
-290 KGEPYSFNAVNSILE
+290 KGEPYSFNAVNNILE
-305 EIDLIS
+305 EIDIIS
-311 IDEQFESISAMVSE
+311 IDEQFESISAMVNE
-325 EIISDKINL
+325 KIVSDQINL
-334 TFSIK
+334 TFSIQ
-339 EVEKF
+339 EAEKF
-344 VIQRVNIFGN
+344 VVQRVNIYGN

-379 KKSENNLKSLNFF
+379 KKTENNLKSLNFF
-392 KKVKLESINGKEP
+392 KNVKIQSINGEEP

-431 GGTIQAGIQENNY
+431 GGTIQAGIKENNY

-463 GLFSVTNPNF
+463 GIFSVTNPNF

-486 SEIDRLTL
+486 TEVDRLTL

-501 TGFVYGTDFEFLDD
+501 TGFVYGTDFEYLDD

-524 YYEKIETNSNA
+524 YYEKIETNSSA

-570 FNSYKSNVPLISDN
+570 FNSYNSNIPLISEN
-584 NTFTNSFETKYFTEL
+584 NTFTNSFESKYFTEL
-599 YDKNISTF
+599 YEKNISTF

-648 TTYVGGNYLTSLN
+648 STYVGGNYLTSLN
-661 ITSTLPYVLEDSENI
+661 FTSTLPYILEDSENI

-692 DSSLDNNDK
+692 DSSLNNKDK
-701 INSSLGIGIDYYS
+701 INSSIGIGADFYS
-714 PIGPLSFSLAQPL
+714 PIGPLSFSLALPL
-727 TKNSSDTTETF
+727 TKNSSDVTETF